1 MRLEGKVALISGAAN
16 GMGADEARLFATEG
30 ARVVIGDILED
41 QGKKIK
47 AEIEELGGQALF
59 VRLDVTVE
67 ADWVSAIETAIS
79 KFGKLDILVN
89 NAGVSSRSVDDPSSL
104 ENWNRIMNI
113 NSTGVFLGTKHA
125 VPQMQASGGGSIVNM
140 SSIMG
145 LVGGESGH
153 PAYNASKGSVRLL
166 TKATAVRYGK
176 DGIRANSVHPGYMP
190 PMLSNIP
197 DEEVRRNRQNLIDT
211 TPLKREGERMEV
223 AKAVLFLASDDASFI
238 TGAELAVDGGF
249 TAK

>member
-176 DGIRANSVHPGYMP
+176 YGIRANSVHPGYMP

-197 DEEVRRNRQNLIDT
+197 DEEVRRNRQNLIDA

>member
-30 ARVVIGDILED
+30 AHVVIGDILED
-41 QGKKIK
+41 QGKKLE
-47 AEIEELGGQALF
+47 AEIEESGGQAIF

-67 ADWVSAIETAIS
+67 ADWISAIETSIS

-89 NAGVSSRSVDDPSSL
+89 NAGVSSRSVDDPNSL

-125 VPQMQASGGGSIVNM
+125 LPHMQNAGAGSIVNM

-197 DEEVRRNRQNLIDT
+197 GEEVRRNRQNLIDA

>member
-1 MRLEGKVALISGAAN
+1 MRLNGKVALISGAAH
-16 GMGADEARLFATEG
+16 GMGAIAAKLFAAEG
-30 ARVVIGDILED
+30 AKVIIGDILEAE
-41 QGKKIK
+41 GKQVE
-47 AEIEELGGQALF
+47 AEIVELGGEAEF
-59 VRLDVTVE
+59 VKLDVTNEDDWSAAVE
-67 ADWVSAIETAIS
+67 RAVSR
-79 KFGKLDILVN
+79 FGRLDILVN
-89 NAGVSSRSVDDPSSL
+89 NAGISSRGVDDPDSL
-104 ENWNRIMNI
+104 ENWDRIMNI

-125 VPQMQASGGGSIVNM
+125 IPKMQAAGGGSIVNM

-166 TKATAVRYGK
+166 TKTTAVRYGK

-190 PMLSNIP
+190 PMLSLRP
-197 DEEVRRNRQNLIDT
+197 DEEVRAQRQHLIDA
-211 TPLKREGERMEV
+211 TPLGREGERIEV
-223 AKAVLFLASDDASFI
+223 ANAVLFLASDEASYI

>member
-16 GMGADEARLFATEG
+16 GMGADEAKLFATEG
-30 ARVVIGDILED
+30 ASVVIGDILEG
-41 QGKKIK
+41 QGKRLE
-47 AEIEELGGQALF
+47 AEIEESGGQALF
-59 VRLDVTVE
+59 IHLDVTVE
-67 ADWVSAIETAIS
+67 SDWIKAIETTIS

-89 NAGVSSRSVDDPSSL
+89 NAGVSSRSVDDPNSL

-125 VPQMQASGGGSIVNM
+125 VPHMQTNGAGSIVNM

-197 DEEVRRNRQNLIDT
+197 DDEVRRNRQNLIDA
-211 TPLKREGERMEV
+211 TPLRREGERMEV

>member
-1 MRLEGKVALISGAAN
+1 MRLVGKVALISGAAN
-16 GMGADEARLFATEG
+16 GMGADEARLFAAEG
-30 ARVVIGDILED
+30 AHVVIGDILEE
-41 QGKKIK
+41 QGKKLE
-47 AEIEELGGQALF
+47 AEIEESGGQALF

-67 ADWVSAIETAIS
+67 SDWVSAVETTVF

-89 NAGVSSRSVDDPSSL
+89 NAGISSRSVDDSNSL

-125 VPQMQASGGGSIVNM
+125 IPQMQSNCGGSIVNM

-145 LVGGESGH
+145 LVGGDSGH

-197 DEEVRRNRQNLIDT
+197 DDEVRGSRQNLIDA
-211 TPLKREGERMEV
+211 TPLGREGERMEV

-238 TGAELAVDGGF
+238 TGADLAVDGGF

>member
-41 QGKKIK
+41 QGKKLE
-47 AEIEELGGQALF
+47 AEIEESGGQAIF
-59 VRLDVTVE
+59 VRLDVTFE
-67 ADWVSAIETAIS
+67 ADWVSAIETVIS

-113 NSTGVFLGTKHA
+113 NSTGVFLGTKQA
-125 VPQMQASGGGSIVNM
+125 VPHMQNAGAGSIVNM

-166 TKATAVRYGK
+166 TKTTAVRYGK

-197 DEEVRRNRQNLIDT
+197 DEEVRRNRQSLIAVSYT
-211 TPLKREGERMEV
+211 HLTLPT
-223 AKAVLFLASDDASFI
+223 KA
-238 TGAELAVDGGF
+238 
-249 TAK
+249 

>member
-16 GMGADEARLFATEG
+16 GMGADEARLFASEG
-30 ARVVIGDILED
+30 ARVVIGDILDE
-41 QGKKIK
+41 QGKQLES
-47 AEIEELGGQALF
+47 EIGETGGQALF
-59 VRLDVTVE
+59 VHLDVRDETDWISAVETTV
-67 ADWVSAIETAIS
+67 SR
-79 KFGKLDILVN
+79 FGTLDILIN
-89 NAGVSSRSVDDPSSL
+89 NAGISSRGVDDPASL
-104 ENWNRIMNI
+104 ENWNRIMDI

-125 VPQMQASGGGSIVNM
+125 VPRMQNNGGGSIVNM

-176 DGIRANSVHPGYMP
+176 DNIRANSVHPGYMP
-190 PMLSNIP
+190 PMISKIP
-197 DEEVRRNRQNLIDT
+197 DDEVRRNRQHLIDA
-211 TPLKREGERMEV
+211 TPLRREGERMEV
-223 AKAVLFLASDDASFI
+223 AMAVLFLASDDASFI

-249 TAK
+249 TAA

>member
-1 MRLEGKVALISGAAN
+1 MRLEGKVALISGAAR
-16 GMGADEARLFATEG
+16 GMGAVEAKLFASEG
-30 ARVVIGDILED
+30 AKVVVADVLEEEGKRVE
-41 QGKKIK
+41 
-47 AEIEELGGQALF
+47 AEIVEAGGEALF
-59 VRLDVTVE
+59 VKLDVTRE
-67 ADWVSAIETAIS
+67 EDWETAVES
-79 KFGKLDILVN
+79 TVSRFGRLDILVN

-104 ENWNRIMNI
+104 ENWERIMNI

-125 VPQMQASGGGSIVNM
+125 VPRMQEAGGGSIVNI

-166 TKATAVRYGK
+166 TKATAVRHGK
-176 DGIRANSVHPGYMP
+176 EGIRANSVHPGYMP
-190 PMLSNIP
+190 PMASSIP
-197 DEEVRRNRQNLIDT
+197 DEEVRRSRQHLIDA
-211 TPLKREGERMEV
+211 TPLGREGDRIEV
-223 AKAVLFLASDDASFI
+223 ANAVLFLASDEASFI

>member
-16 GMGADEARLFATEG
+16 GMGADEAKLFATEG
-30 ARVVIGDILED
+30 ASVVIGDILEG
-41 QGKKIK
+41 QGKKLE
-47 AEIEELGGQALF
+47 AEIEESGGHALF
-59 VRLDVTVE
+59 IHLDVTVE
-67 ADWVSAIETAIS
+67 SDWIKAIETTIS

-89 NAGVSSRSVDDPSSL
+89 NAGVSSRSVDDPNSL

-125 VPQMQASGGGSIVNM
+125 VPHMQTNGAGSIVNM

-197 DEEVRRNRQNLIDT
+197 DDEDRRNRQNLIDA
-211 TPLKREGERMEV
+211 TPLRREGERMEV

>member
-1 MRLEGKVALISGAAN
+1 M
-16 GMGADEARLFATEG
+16 
-30 ARVVIGDILED
+30 
-41 QGKKIK
+41 
-47 AEIEELGGQALF
+47 
-59 VRLDVTVE
+59 TVE

-113 NSTGVFLGTKHA
+113 NSTGVFLGTKQA
-125 VPQMQASGGGSIVNM
+125 VPHMQNAGAGSIVNM

-166 TKATAVRYGK
+166 TKTTAVRYGK

-197 DEEVRRNRQNLIDT
+197 DEEVRRNRQSLIDA

-223 AKAVLFLASDDASFI
+223 AKAVLFLASEDASFI
-238 TGAELAVDGGF
+238 TGAELAVDGGL

>member
-1 MRLEGKVALISGAAN
+1 MTTLNNNGVEAILE
-16 GMGADEARLFATEG
+16 
-30 ARVVIGDILED
+30 IGDVGD
-41 QGKKIK
+41 PSVAQRSVK
-47 AEIEELGGQALF
+47 
-59 VRLDVTVE
+59 R
-67 ADWVSAIETAIS
+67 AIEAW
-79 KFGKLDILVN
+79 GQVDIMVN
-89 NAGVSSRSVDDPSSL
+89 NAGIRSRSVDDPSSL

-113 NSTGVFLGTKHA
+113 NSTGVFLGTKHSI
-125 VPQMQASGGGSIVNM
+125 PHMQTNGGGSIVNM

-190 PMLSNIP
+190 PMLSNFP
-197 DEEVRRNRQNLIDT
+197 DDEVRNNRQNLIDA